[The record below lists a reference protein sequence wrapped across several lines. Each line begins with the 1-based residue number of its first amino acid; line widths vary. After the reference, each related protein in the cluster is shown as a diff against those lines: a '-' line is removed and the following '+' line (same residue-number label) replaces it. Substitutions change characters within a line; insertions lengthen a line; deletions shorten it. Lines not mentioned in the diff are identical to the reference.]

1 MKRGTTAVISIPH
14 ENFQDLPLSR
24 QIQIRRVNKVI
35 AKELTSCQRE
45 ILVAYYF
52 QQKTIPEIAEERQI
66 NKSTVS
72 RTLRRAED
80 RVRRCLR
87 Y

>member
-1 MKRGTTAVISIPH
+1 MKNIRFEGYEGPR
-14 ENFQDLPLSR
+14 LSR
-24 QIQIRRVNKVI
+24 QAQLARLQRVI
-35 AKELTSCQRE
+35 EQELTPIQRE
-45 ILVAYYF
+45 VMVAYYF
-52 QQKTIPEIAEERQI
+52 QQKTMAQIARERQVHR
-66 NKSTVS
+66 STVC